1 MNHFSDED
9 RQRINAE
16 ALELLSRPASRQESG
31 EGDRREEQ
39 PVTPV
44 DLPPLETRNEKHRRE
59 LAEQEAR
66 FAAERRRERREE
78 RLDTRTLTVADVE
91 TLIAAALCEER
102 SVVIPVIRQA
112 LDEILDAER
121 EHHKSEL
128 LERTRG
134 LELAIAKL
142 ESALAQL
149 QPTLATERSGKPL
162 PPNLLSVN

>member
-102 SVVIPVIRQA
+102 S
-112 LDEILDAER
+112 
-121 EHHKSEL
+121 
-128 LERTRG
+128 
-134 LELAIAKL
+134 
-142 ESALAQL
+142 
-149 QPTLATERSGKPL
+149 
-162 PPNLLSVN
+162 